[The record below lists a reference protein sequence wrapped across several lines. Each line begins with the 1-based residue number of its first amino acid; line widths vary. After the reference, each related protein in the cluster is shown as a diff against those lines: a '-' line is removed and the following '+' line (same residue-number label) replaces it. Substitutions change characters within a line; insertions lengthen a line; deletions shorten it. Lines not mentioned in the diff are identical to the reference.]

1 MNPSVS
7 IIVPVYNARKTIARC
22 IESIINQ
29 EFQDFE
35 LLLVNDGSKDDSGQI
50 CDSYAAQDKRI
61 RVIHKDNSGV
71 SDSRNMALDLA
82 KGKYIQFL
90 DSDDWIT
97 TDATNLFFRAAE
109 DHHCDMVIS
118 DFYRVVGQR
127 VSHKGDIDDDAVMT
141 REDYAAH
148 MMENP
153 ADFYY
158 GVLWN
163 KFFRREIIEQYHL
176 RMDSSISWC
185 EDFLFNLEYIRHA
198 ESFFA
203 LQVPIYYYLKRRGS
217 LVSQGASITNTVR
230 MKSNIFEYYNEFS
243 KDVYEDKDYADI
255 RLQVYSFLWAAAKD
269 GGVLPGSKKLGEE
282 RRRITREE
290 VEGNGAVIGQYR
302 FRRLYEYELDLA
314 AQKNM
319 LTLDEALLLCAL
331 AQCSA
336 CYSARRLGEIAGV
349 GQPRLFLAMQKLERK
364 KLIVPEKPVK
374 EKSAKEKP
382 ADRIE
387 STAEKKE
394 RTADKKEKSSEKKEK
409 NRLLLTE
416 EGRKLSGE
424 LLRVEKDLYSVC
436 MEGISDEEQKR
447 MEKLMGKIQEN
458 MIRFMV
464 KEVPEDE
471 PGLETEE
478 AGERKQ

>member
-1 MNPSVS
+1 M
-7 IIVPVYNARKTIARC
+7 
-22 IESIINQ
+22 
-29 EFQDFE
+29 
-35 LLLVNDGSKDDSGQI
+35 
-50 CDSYAAQDKRI
+50 
-61 RVIHKDNSGV
+61 
-71 SDSRNMALDLA
+71 
-82 KGKYIQFL
+82 
-90 DSDDWIT
+90 
-97 TDATNLFFRAAE
+97 
-109 DHHCDMVIS
+109 
-118 DFYRVVGQR
+118 
-127 VSHKGDIDDDAVMT
+127 
-141 REDYAAH
+141 
-148 MMENP
+148 
-153 ADFYY
+153 
-158 GVLWN
+158 
-163 KFFRREIIEQYHL
+163 
-176 RMDSSISWC
+176 
-185 EDFLFNLEYIRHA
+185 
-198 ESFFA
+198 
-203 LQVPIYYYLKRRGS
+203 
-217 LVSQGASITNTVR
+217 
-230 MKSNIFEYYNEFS
+230 
-243 KDVYEDKDYADI
+243 
-255 RLQVYSFLWAAAKD
+255 
-269 GGVLPGSKKLGEE
+269 
-282 RRRITREE
+282 
-290 VEGNGAVIGQYR
+290 IGQYR

-364 KLIVPEKPVK
+364 KLIAPEKPVK

-387 STAEKKE
+387 S
-394 RTADKKEKSSEKKEK
+394 TADKKEKSSEKKEK

-436 MEGISDEEQKR
+436 MEGISDEEQKQ